1 MVTIRA
7 SEPGITQV
15 DRARRRKGW
24 LKQSEIWCRTAHTSR
39 ATLKRFWRREPI
51 DQGAFIAIYQAV
63 GIEEWEAMA
72 EVEAFANQMKMDL
85 SAMPDIPVFF
95 GRSSELKNITDW
107 SAECRLIALW
117 GIGGIGKTALTAEWV
132 ESQVSLDTRE
142 DQFEAVLWVS
152 IHAESSLATLTQS
165 LAELLK
171 TDATQI
177 FTLLQHH
184 RILLVLDN
192 WEMLL
197 GGGTAGQVKAEFQE
211 FSRFFQQLGIVKHN
225 SCVII
230 ISSEKPAELALLEG
244 LNPYIKSLK
253 VEGLGNDSI
262 SLLRHRELQEE
273 QAAWDTLIQ
282 LYRGHPLAL
291 NMIAS
296 LIQEI
301 CQGSTSAFLKMNT
314 IVVHQLDNVIGER
327 VRHLSTIELDILRS
341 IAQSVQPVTREWL
354 CQQFTEV
361 TQSQS
366 LEILLSLERRCL
378 LEIISEETNFFTLS
392 PVVRKYILQK
402 ASSL

>member
-7 SEPGITQV
+7 SEPGIIQI

-24 LKQSEIWCRTAHTSR
+24 LKQSEIWCRAAHTSR

-51 DQGAFIAIYQAV
+51 DQGACIAIYQAV
-63 GIEEWEAMA
+63 GIEEWEAMV
-72 EVEAFANQMKMDL
+72 EVEGFATQMKMDL
-85 SAMPDIPVFF
+85 SAMPDVPVFF
-95 GRSSELKNITDW
+95 GRSSELKNLTDW

-117 GIGGIGKTALTAEWV
+117 GMGGIGKTALTAEWV
-132 ESQVSLDTRE
+132 ESQVRSDTRE

-152 IHAESSLATLTQS
+152 VHAESSLVSLTHS
-165 LAELLK
+165 LAELLQ
-171 TDATQI
+171 TDAAQT

-184 RILLVLDN
+184 RILLIIDN

-197 GGGTAGQVKAEFQE
+197 GGGAAGQVKAEFHE
-211 FSRFFQQLGIVKHN
+211 FSRFFQQLGIIKHN

-253 VEGLGNDSI
+253 VEGLGNNSI
-262 SLLRHRELQEE
+262 LLLRHRELQEE
-273 QAAWDTLIQ
+273 PAAWDALIQ
-282 LYRGHPLAL
+282 MYRGHPLAL

-301 CQGSTSAFLKMNT
+301 CQGSASAFLKMNT
-314 IVVHQLDNVIGER
+314 IVVHQLDNVIAER
-327 VRHLSTIELDILRS
+327 VWHLSIIELDILRV
-341 IAQSVQPVTREWL
+341 IAQATQPVTREWL
-354 CQQFTEV
+354 CLKFTEV

-378 LEIISEETNFFTLS
+378 LEIVSEETILFTLS
-392 PVVRKYILQK
+392 PVVRKYILQNLN
-402 ASSL
+402 SL

>member
-7 SEPGITQV
+7 SEPGIMQV
-15 DRARRRKGW
+15 DCARRQKGW
-24 LKQSEIWCRTAHTSR
+24 LKQSEIWCRAAHTSR

-72 EVEAFANQMKMDL
+72 EVEAFATQMKMDL
-85 SAMPDIPVFF
+85 SAMPDVPVFF
-95 GRSSELKNITDW
+95 GRSIELKNITDW

-132 ESQVSLDTRE
+132 ESQVRLDTRE

-152 IHAESSLATLTQS
+152 IHAESSLAILTQS

-171 TDATQI
+171 TNATQI

-244 LNPYIKSLK
+244 LNPYIRSLK
-253 VEGLGNDSI
+253 IEGLGNDSI
-262 SLLRHRELQEE
+262 SLLRYRELSEE
-273 QAAWDTLIQ
+273 KAAWDTLIQ

-314 IVVHQLDNVIGER
+314 IVVHQLDNVITER
-327 VRHLSTIELDILRS
+327 VQHLPTIELEMLRS
-341 IAQSVQPVTREWL
+341 IAQSIQPVTSEWL
-354 CQQFTEV
+354 CQKFTEI
-361 TQSQS
+361 TPSQS
-366 LEILLSLERRCL
+366 LESLLSLERRCL
-378 LEIISEETNFFTLS
+378 LEIVSEETVLFSLS
-392 PVVRKYILQK
+392 PVVRKYILQN
-402 ASSL
+402 L

>member
-7 SEPGITQV
+7 SEPGIMQV
-15 DRARRRKGW
+15 DRARRQMGW
-24 LKQSEIWCRTAHTSR
+24 LKQSEIWCRAAHTSR

-51 DQGAFIAIYQAV
+51 DQGAFIAICQAV
-63 GIEEWEAMA
+63 GIEEWEEIA
-72 EVEAFANQMKMDL
+72 EVAAFANQIEMDL
-85 SAMPDIPVFF
+85 SAMPDASVFF
-95 GRSSELKNITDW
+95 GRSIELKNLTNW

-117 GIGGIGKTALTAEWV
+117 GMGGIGKTALTAEWV
-132 ESQVSLDTRE
+132 ESQVRLETRE
-142 DQFEAVLWVS
+142 DQFEAALWVS
-152 IHAESSLATLTQS
+152 IHAESSLAALTQS

-197 GGGTAGQVKAEFQE
+197 GGGAAGQVKAEFQE
-211 FSRFFQQLGIVKHN
+211 FSRFFQQLGIVRHN

-244 LNPYIKSLK
+244 LNPYIRSLK
-253 VEGLGNDSI
+253 IEGLGNDSI
-262 SLLRHRELQEE
+262 SLLRHRELQED
-273 QAAWDTLIQ
+273 QAAWNQLIQ

-301 CQGSTSAFLKMNT
+301 CQGSASAFLKMNT
-314 IVVHQLDNVIGER
+314 IVVHQLGNVIAEQ
-327 VRHLSTIELDILRS
+327 VKYLPPIELEMLRS
-341 IAQSVQPVTREWL
+341 IAQSIQPVTREWL
-354 CQQFTEV
+354 CQKFTGV

-366 LEILLSLERRCL
+366 LESLLSLERRCL
-378 LEIISEETNFFTLS
+378 LEIVSEETVLFSLS

>member
-1 MVTIRA
+1 M
-7 SEPGITQV
+7 QV

-72 EVEAFANQMKMDL
+72 EIEAFASQMKMDL
-85 SAMPDIPVFF
+85 SAMPDVPIFF
-95 GRSSELKNITDW
+95 GRSIELKNLTDW
-107 SAECRLIALW
+107 SVECRLIALW
-117 GIGGIGKTALTAEWV
+117 GMGGIGKTALTAEWV
-132 ESQVSLDTRE
+132 ESQVRLDTRE
-142 DQFEAVLWVS
+142 EQFEAVLWASV
-152 IHAESSLATLTQS
+152 HAEFSLATLTQS

-171 TDATQI
+171 TDATEI
-177 FTLLQHH
+177 FTLLRHH
-184 RILLVLDN
+184 RILLILDN

-197 GGGTAGQVKAEFQE
+197 GGAAAGQVRAEFQE
-211 FSRFFQQLGIVKHN
+211 FSRFFQQLGTVKHN

-230 ISSEKPAELALLEG
+230 ISSEKPAELSLLEG

-253 VEGLGNDSI
+253 VEGLGNDS
-262 SLLRHRELQEE
+262 SLLLRYRGLQEE

-291 NMIAS
+291 NMMAS

-301 CQGSTSAFLKMNT
+301 CQGSATAFLKMNT
-314 IVVHQLDNVIGER
+314 IVVHQLDNVIAER
-327 VRHLSTIELDILRS
+327 VRYLSPIELAILRL
-341 IAQSVQPVTREWL
+341 IAQSAKPVTKEWL
-354 CQQFTEV
+354 CQQFAEV

-366 LEILLSLERRCL
+366 IEVLLSLERRCL
-378 LEIISEETNFFTLS
+378 LEIVSEDTTLFTLS
-392 PVVRKYILQK
+392 PVVRKYILQN
-402 ASSL
+402 L

>member
-7 SEPGITQV
+7 SEPGIIQI

-24 LKQSEIWCRTAHTSR
+24 LKQSEIWCRMAHTSR

-72 EVEAFANQMKMDL
+72 EVEAFASQKPMDL
-85 SAMPDIPVFF
+85 SAMPDVPVFF
-95 GRSSELKNITDW
+95 GRSIELKNLTDW

-117 GIGGIGKTALTAEWV
+117 GMGGIGKTALTAEWV
-132 ESQVSLDTRE
+132 ELQVRSDTRA
-142 DQFEAVLWVS
+142 DQFAAVLWVS
-152 IHAESSLATLTQS
+152 IHTESSLATLTQS

-171 TDATQI
+171 TEATQI
-177 FTLLQHH
+177 FTLLQHY
-184 RILLVLDN
+184 RILLILDN

-197 GGGTAGQVKAEFQE
+197 GGGAAGQVKAEFQE

-262 SLLRHRELQEE
+262 ALLRHRELPEE
-273 QAAWDTLIQ
+273 QAAWNTLIQ

-301 CQGSTSAFLKMNT
+301 CQGSASAFLKMNT
-314 IVVHQLDNVIGER
+314 IVVHQLDNVIAER
-327 VRHLSTIELDILRS
+327 VRHLSPIELDILRS
-341 IAQSVQPVTREWL
+341 IAQSAQPVTRELL
-354 CQQFTEV
+354 CQQFTAV

-378 LEIISEETNFFTLS
+378 LEIVSAETILFTLS